1 MFSGFVG
8 DQREYNDRMN
18 NKTHPPVLKSGPGM
32 IEPVERFR
40 LNNLSFAGPV
50 IMGVGGKKFETV
62 LRSFDDWKPVQSC
75 FLMIYLLC
83 SITMISMFCWL
94 VLSWSIIWII
104 IDTNVWLSASFIL
117 RICLQ
122 KLRPKSFDH
131 YYNLNCS
138 NPSYPSNSDKMSF
151 SQDPTTNF
159 ESWNL

>member
-62 LRSFDDWKPVQSC
+62 LLTGS
-75 FLMIYLLC
+75 
-83 SITMISMFCWL
+83 
-94 VLSWSIIWII
+94 
-104 IDTNVWLSASFIL
+104 
-117 RICLQ
+117 
-122 KLRPKSFDH
+122 
-131 YYNLNCS
+131 
-138 NPSYPSNSDKMSF
+138 
-151 SQDPTTNF
+151 TTNSETTNPDF
-159 ESWNL
+159 S